1 MTTTIKTRRIAA
13 YVRAF
18 AVHELADKSPNVDL
32 AQTALTKMVRA
43 EDNAFRAGV
52 NTVEL
57 HNAVH
62 ANR

>member
-1 MTTTIKTRRIAA
+1 MLTTVKTRRIAA

-18 AVHELADKSPNVDL
+18 AVHELADTSPCVNL

-52 NTVEL
+52 NSLEL
-57 HNAVH
+57 HNAVY